1 MLIEIK
7 KIDGIIEYCK
17 LNSLD
22 LDDFVNKCVNIG
34 FTIERYGYSPIDN
47 FRRENNIIL
56 NKVEN
61 EKESTREKIEE
72 RVLNEVET
80 TKEKNVVNENDGKH
94 EEQTVRDTGEKK
106 TDNKE
111 EIEKNKE
118 KPKKVNKKRKIKVI
132 KE

>member
-94 EEQTVRDTGEKK
+94 EEQTVRDTGERKA
-106 TDNKE
+106 DIKE
-111 EIEKNKE
+111 EVECVEE
-118 KPKKVNKKRKIKVI
+118 KPKKVTKKRKIKVI